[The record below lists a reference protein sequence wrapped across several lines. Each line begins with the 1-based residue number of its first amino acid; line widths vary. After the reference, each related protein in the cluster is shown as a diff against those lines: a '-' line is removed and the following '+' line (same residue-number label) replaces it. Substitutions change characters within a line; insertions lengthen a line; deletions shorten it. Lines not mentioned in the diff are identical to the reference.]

1 MEQLI
6 NQINNTNDFINNRS
20 SSSTIGIVLILFSLL
35 LIGILIAA
43 IKQNLNLS
51 SIQIFASFL
60 IFCFSLLFFTGGIIQ
75 IKDDK
80 DYNLSLESKI
90 SKVSR
95 EEKQVISVQSTNHP
109 YSVVIS
115 GTQGT
120 DNVTILTFFNQKQ
133 DAINFIKSNASA
145 RQVYLSNYL
154 ILNASNNKPLK
165 EGTETM
171 LKVSIDKMNIKTT
184 KKALPNVIDQ
194 AKEWKDE

>member
-6 NQINNTNDFINNRS
+6 NQINNTNNLFNKCGSSILGFIFIFIGLMSIIFWIIVAKPASDQRFNQILASIVALCLSSFFFIN
-20 SSSTIGIVLILFSLL
+20 
-35 LIGILIAA
+35 
-43 IKQNLNLS
+43 
-51 SIQIFASFL
+51 
-60 IFCFSLLFFTGGIIQ
+60 GIIQ
-75 IKDDK
+75 IKNDK
-80 DYNLSLESKI
+80 DNSSLLKKEI

-95 EEKQVISVQSTNHP
+95 EEKQVVSVQSTKHP

-171 LKVSIDKMNIKTT
+171 LKVSIDKMDIKST
-184 KKALPNVIDQ
+184 KTALPNVIEQ

>member
-1 MEQLI
+1 MQQLI
-6 NQINNTNDFINNRS
+6 NQISNANN
-20 SSSTIGIVLILFSLL
+20 LFNKC
-35 LIGILIAA
+35 G
-43 IKQNLNLS
+43 S
-51 SIQIFASFL
+51 SILGFIFIFIGLMSIIFWIIVTKQGFAYRFDRIFASFVVL
-60 IFCFSLLFFTGGIIQ
+60 CLSSFFFINGIIQ

-80 DYNLSLESKI
+80 DYSSLSEKEI
-90 SKVSR
+90 SKANQ
-95 EEKQVISVQSTNHP
+95 EEKQVVSVQSTKHP

-154 ILNASNNKPLK
+154 ILNTSNNKPLT

-171 LKVSIDKMNIKTT
+171 LKVSIDKMDIKST
-184 KKALPNVIDQ
+184 KTALPNVIEQ
-194 AKEWKDE
+194 SKEWKDE